1 MRTNTASRRHLLQ
14 AALACGLA
22 AAAPWATAQSTPQ
35 SGAQGGAQ
43 AVGSG
48 PSLDLLV
55 RHTSVS
61 LGADGVKRTAEF
73 SERVHRRPQMVWI
86 ERVVPPHAHSDEE
99 HAKGH
104 KAHKHLDV
112 AAAARWV
119 TRDERGEPRL
129 RLVSA
134 EDKVVIDIARTDY
147 GNVGFD
153 GSWPAAWHLID
164 PAVLQQLKAAAPVG
178 DTTTYTRQEANNRLT
193 VVWNHKLMVPVSVES
208 SGPQGSRKTVVQAI
222 PAPAT
227 PPWTRLDGYGKKDF
241 SDYLD

>member
-1 MRTNTASRRHLLQ
+1 MRAHPIKRQASRRHLLQ
-14 AALACGLA
+14 AGLACGLA
-22 AAAPWATAQSTPQ
+22 ALAPWAS
-35 SGAQGGAQ
+35 AQGGAQ
-43 AVGSG
+43 GVGSG
-48 PSLDLLV
+48 PSLDLQV

-86 ERVVPPHAHSDEE
+86 ERVIPPHAHSDDE

-112 AAAARWV
+112 AAAARWI

-134 EDKVVIDIARTDY
+134 EDKVVIEIARTDY

-153 GSWPAAWHLID
+153 GAWAAAWHLID
-164 PAVLQQLKAAAPVG
+164 PAVLQQLKAATPVG
-178 DTTTYTRQEANNRLT
+178 DTTTYTRQDANGRLT

-208 SGPQGSRKTVVQAI
+208 SGPQGSRKTVVQTIA
-222 PAPAT
+222 APAT
-227 PPWTRLDGYGKKDF
+227 PPWTRLDGYGKKDY

>member
-1 MRTNTASRRHLLQ
+1 MRTASTKPRSSRRQLLQ

-22 AAAPWATAQSTPQ
+22 ATAPWA
-35 SGAQGGAQ
+35 GAQG
-43 AVGSG
+43 AVQGVGTG
-48 PSLDLLV
+48 PSLDLQV
-55 RHTSVS
+55 RHTSIS

-86 ERVVPPHAHSDEE
+86 ERVIPPHAHSEEE

-104 KAHKHLDV
+104 QAHKHLDV

-164 PAVLQQLKAAAPVG
+164 PTVLQQLKAAAPVG
-178 DTTTYTRQEANNRLT
+178 DTTTYTRQDAHGRLT

-208 SGPQGSRKTVVQAI
+208 SGPQGSRKTVVQTIA
-222 PAPAT
+222 APAT
-227 PPWTRLDGYGKKDF
+227 PPWTRLDGYGKKDY

>member
-1 MRTNTASRRHLLQ
+1 MRAPSFQHPASRRHLLQ
-14 AALACGLA
+14 AALAGSLL
-22 AAAPWATAQSTPQ
+22 AAAPWAA
-35 SGAQGGAQ
+35 AQ
-43 AVGSG
+43 ATGSG

-86 ERVVPPHAHSDEE
+86 ERVIPPHAHSEEE

-112 AAAARWV
+112 AAAARWI
-119 TRDERGEPRL
+119 TRDEHGETRL

-153 GSWPAAWHLID
+153 GAWPAAWHLID

-178 DTTTYTRQEANNRLT
+178 DTTTYTRQDANGRLT

-208 SGPQGSRKTVVQAI
+208 SGPQGSRKTVVQTIA
-222 PAPAT
+222 APAN
-227 PPWTRLDGYGKKDF
+227 PPWTRLDGYGKKDY